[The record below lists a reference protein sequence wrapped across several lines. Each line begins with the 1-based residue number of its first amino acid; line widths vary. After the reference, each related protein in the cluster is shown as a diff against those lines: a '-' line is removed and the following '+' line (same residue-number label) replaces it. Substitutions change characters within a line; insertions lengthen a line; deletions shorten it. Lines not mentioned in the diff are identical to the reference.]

1 MHDMFLLE
9 KEAFELYHCPVLNLK
24 NFLEGS

>member
-1 MHDMFLLE
+1 MFLLE
-9 KEAFELYHCPVLNLK
+9 KEAFELYHYPVLNLK